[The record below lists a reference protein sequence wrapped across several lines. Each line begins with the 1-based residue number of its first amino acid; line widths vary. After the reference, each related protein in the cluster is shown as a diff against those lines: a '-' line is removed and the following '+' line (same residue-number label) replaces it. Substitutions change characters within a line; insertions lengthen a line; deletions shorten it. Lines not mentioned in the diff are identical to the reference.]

1 MRNIVLLMHRESIA
15 QGLMSSLQDSE
26 ELTLI
31 YEPNYN
37 NSNSAITGHNA
48 KVALIEA
55 TESGP
60 YDIRYCLELCK
71 KLRIKAPSCKII
83 LMCSEQEK
91 ENIDLVVDAKGKKE
105 IDDFVFF
112 DVTMDYLVSKL
123 LSA

>member
-1 MRNIVLLMHRESIA
+1 
-15 QGLMSSLQDSE
+15 MSSLQDSE

-71 KLRIKAPSCKII
+71 NLREKTPECKLVLMCPEQDEKSVKQVIKA
-83 LMCSEQEK
+83 
-91 ENIDLVVDAKGKKE
+91 KGNKL
-105 IDDFVFF
+105 IDDFIFY
-112 DVTMDYLVSKL
+112 DVTMSYLLSKL
-123 LSA
+123 SSL